1 LLHIYPSPQR
11 KICNNLWICLFLA
24 WKLLIWTLS
33 EFLVVQCCLYSLLF
47 CLLLHQEVHLSIFTR
62 EQLTSCIVKWYRDH
76 AFRIWRKATKSLQR
90 QFTADQRHQ
99 VIKKKH
105 QQKNSERQEQ
115 NKYHSSKLYER
126 QTIWK
131 TWQNELVEP
140 TKHPPNL

>member
-1 LLHIYPSPQR
+1 M
-11 KICNNLWICLFLA
+11 
-24 WKLLIWTLS
+24 
-33 EFLVVQCCLYSLLF
+33 
-47 CLLLHQEVHLSIFTR
+47 LSIFEEKELSPYNDNSQQTKD
-62 EQLTSCIVKWYRDH
+62 IKW
-76 AFRIWRKATKSLQR
+76 L
-90 QFTADQRHQ
+90 
-99 VIKKKH
+99 KKKH